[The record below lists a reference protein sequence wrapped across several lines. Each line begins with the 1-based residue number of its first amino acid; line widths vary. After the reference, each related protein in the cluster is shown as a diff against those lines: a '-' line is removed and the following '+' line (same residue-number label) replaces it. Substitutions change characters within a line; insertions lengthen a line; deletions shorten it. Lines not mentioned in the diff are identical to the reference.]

1 MASAGYTITIRCEIA
16 NQAGMLGKVTTT
28 IGDAAGNIGGVDLVQ
43 SDHETVIR
51 DITVTVQ
58 HEEHGNQVVEQ
69 LNLLPGVQV
78 LHAADR
84 VFQAHQGGKLGVHS
98 RIALR
103 NRADLSVAYTPGVAR
118 VCTAIAEA
126 PERVYE
132 LTIKRNSVAVITDG
146 SAILGLG
153 NLGAEASLPV
163 MEGKAVLFKEFAGI
177 DAYPIALRTQDPQEI
192 IATVQQIAPVFGGI
206 NLEDIAAP
214 KCFEIEAALMQSLD
228 IPVMHDDQH
237 GTAVVTMAALWNAL
251 ALVGKRMQDIRVV
264 VNGVGAAGTAIINSM
279 LEADVGE
286 IIACDSKG
294 IISRTAEGLH
304 PVKRRI
310 AAQTNGDNLRGT
322 LEDAMRG
329 ADVFIGVSV
338 ANILTPAMLQSMQ
351 PEPIIFAMANP
362 NPEGT
367 PEMLNQY
374 ARVVATGRSD
384 YPNQINNVL
393 AFPGIFRGA
402 LDAHAHTITPGM
414 RLAAAKA
421 IAGAIPPDE
430 VSEDYIVPSVF
441 NRDVVPLV
449 AAAVAAQAIAEGVVR
464 AEPLAVAM

>member
-1 MASAGYTITIRCEIA
+1 MASAGYTITIRCEII
-16 NQAGMLGKVTTT
+16 NRAGMLGKVTTA
-28 IGDAAGNIGGVDLVQ
+28 IGDAHGNIGGVDLVQ
-43 SDHETVIR
+43 SDANTVIR

-58 HEEHGNQVVEQ
+58 NEDHGNQIVER
-69 LNLLPGVQV
+69 LNLVPGVQV

-146 SAILGLG
+146 SAVLGLG

-264 VNGVGAAGTAIINSM
+264 VNGVGAAGTAIIHSL
-279 LEADVGE
+279 LEADIGE

-294 IISRTAEGLH
+294 IISRTSEGLN
-304 PVKRRI
+304 PIKRRI
-310 AAQTNGDNLRGT
+310 AEQTNGDNLRGS
-322 LEDAMRG
+322 LEDALRG

-338 ANILTPAMLQSMQ
+338 ANILTPAMIQRMQ

-362 NPEGT
+362 TPEGP

-402 LDAHAHTITPGM
+402 LDAHAHTITPAM

-441 NRDVVPLV
+441 NREVVPLV
-449 AAAVAAQAIAEGVVR
+449 AAAVAQQAIAEGVVR
-464 AEPLAVAM
+464 ADPLTVGV